1 MHTQVVDPWRLAA
14 SSAGWTLLE
23 QDRPVRTPLGA
34 PVGSRYRPLAR
45 RMLENVR
52 TFGDHDFLPP
62 TPYGL
67 QVLYL
72 DFARSL
78 PPAHLAPAVLSCLED
93 RGRGWPGP
101 IPHDPRLVEAA
112 RLTTCVDPLQT
123 DPEVRREAVS
133 RLSTR
138 ALLAILAFDAQ
149 FEKPQVGLDVVTGR
163 ADLDSLSAGLC
174 AFVAERRIGS
184 GLDGDPRY
192 CAPVADRN
200 ADFCREHCLPTIAPL
215 PADDGKSPERTPGR
229 CGTRRILEG
238 FRFFAS
244 FPEE

>member
-1 MHTQVVDPWRLAA
+1 MHTHVAEPWRLAA
-14 SSAGWTLLE
+14 LSAGWMLLE
-23 QDRPVRTPLGA
+23 NDQPVRTPLGA

-52 TFGDHDFLPP
+52 NFGGHALLPP

-72 DFARSL
+72 DFARSV
-78 PPAHLAPAVLSCLED
+78 PSAQLAPVVLSCLE
-93 RGRGWPGP
+93 GRGGAWP
-101 IPHDPRLVEAA
+101 
-112 RLTTCVDPLQT
+112 
-123 DPEVRREAVS
+123 DPEARRQAVA

-149 FEKPQVGLDVVTGR
+149 FERPQTGLDVVTGR
-163 ADLDSLSAGLC
+163 ADLDRLAAGLC

-184 GLDGDPRY
+184 GLGGDPRY
-192 CAPVADRN
+192 YAPVTDRN
-200 ADFCREHCLPTIAPL
+200 EDFCRELCLPTIAPV
-215 PADDGKSPERTPGR
+215 PSGDGECPERTASR